1 HRGIPV
7 AEGPAAIDHDGV
19 RGLPEIP
26 PVVGILPRTASHISI
41 AGSYLEFRT
50 EPVGVT
56 SDGRIVVACRVVI
69 EVSEAVAILDQVV
82 RCPTGHMDAR
92 IVVAR
97 GRDLLEDVV
106 AAVDADPVVRG
117 ISQGDADDVPPIG
130 VEPDPVHV
138 THLWL

>member
-1 HRGIPV
+1 EIIEGHRAPDDVGRHHKVATELEAVAVPIESRRVAEHRGIPV

-82 RCPTGHMDAR
+82 RCP
-92 IVVAR
+92 
-97 GRDLLEDVV
+97 
-106 AAVDADPVVRG
+106 
-117 ISQGDADDVPPIG
+117 
-130 VEPDPVHV
+130 
-138 THLWL
+138 